1 MNMDGILNINKP
13 TGMSSFDVVRK
24 VKNIAK
30 TKKVGHT
37 GTLDPEA
44 SGVLPICIGRATKLV
59 DYIMNDYKIY
69 KVELKLGITTDTYD
83 REGQILKTKEVNLPI
98 EEVEDCIKSFQGE
111 IDQIPPMY
119 SALKVNGERLYSL
132 ARKGIEIERKPR
144 KISIYDIEILE
155 MNLPN
160 INFLVKCS
168 KGTYIRSLCYDIGEK
183 LNCGGTMWNLQR
195 VQTGNFS
202 ISDSVELE
210 ELSNDN
216 IQGYLISMDKALES
230 YPKIIVDERYEKLIF
245 NGVTIKDPNMLDK
258 IEKDKLY
265 RVYIEENEFIGIGK
279 KSDFGFKMEKL
290 LVQR

>member
-1 MNMDGILNINKP
+1 MDGILNINKP